1 MYKVFI
7 IEDDALIG
15 DMLCMYLSEEGYEV
29 ERAENGKL
37 AMAYLEDHQPDI
49 ILLDMVLPDISG
61 IQLCEELRRKTMV
74 PILVVSMKTEVMDR
88 VNALNAGADDYL
100 CKPFSMRELSAKVA
114 AMIRRTHYNQ
124 QKQVA
129 QPEEKPDTGDYSAN
143 PITLNFDKRCL
154 YVNGSYVETTFSEFE
169 IMKLFMAN
177 PGKVF
182 SREEL
187 INAVRGFDSFVN
199 DRAIDVHIG
208 NLRKKMGED
217 SKQPKYIRTVW
228 GVGYKLLVNINN
240 HS

>member
-15 DMLCMYLSEEGYEV
+15 DMLSMYLAEEGYGV
-29 ERAENGKL
+29 ERAENGKS
-37 AMAYLEDHQPDI
+37 AMAYLELHQPDI
-49 ILLDMVLPDISG
+49 ILLDIVLPDISG
-61 IQLCEELRRKTMV
+61 IELCDELRKKSTV

-88 VNALNAGADDYL
+88 VHALNAGADDYM

-124 QKQVA
+124 QRQE
-129 QPEEKPDTGDYSAN
+129 QPSSEERPFPSQGPNK
-143 PITLNFDKRCL
+143 IFLNYDKRSL
-154 YVNGSYVETTFSEFE
+154 FVNGKYVETTFSEFE
-169 IMKLFMAN
+169 IMKLFIAN
-177 PGKVF
+177 QGKVY

-208 NLRKKMGED
+208 NLRKKMEED

-228 GVGYKLLVNINN
+228 GVGYKFVNA
-240 HS
+240 

>member
-15 DMLCMYLSEEGYEV
+15 DMLSMYLAEEGYGV
-29 ERAENGKL
+29 ERAENGKS
-37 AMAYLEDHQPDI
+37 AMAYLDLHQPDI
-49 ILLDMVLPDISG
+49 ILLDIVLPDISG
-61 IQLCEELRRKTMV
+61 IELCDELRKKSTV

-88 VNALNAGADDYL
+88 VHALNAGADDYM

-124 QKQVA
+124 QRQE
-129 QPEEKPDTGDYSAN
+129 QPLSEEKLLPSPGPN
-143 PITLNFDKRCL
+143 KIFLNYDKRSL
-154 YVNGSYVETTFSEFE
+154 FVNGKYVETTFSEFE
-169 IMKLFMAN
+169 IMKLFIAN
-177 PGKVF
+177 QGKVY

-208 NLRKKMGED
+208 NLRKKMEED

-228 GVGYKLLVNINN
+228 GVGYKFVNA
-240 HS
+240 